1 MFPILSLSFL
11 RIARPAVVVH
21 SPRMLARILR
31 LLPTPTIEGYEHPE
45 LVSEIFKKTLAA
57 EPAESWP
64 EIRGT
69 ETVLDF
75 GGACGIHYKAA
86 RREVPNIRWAVVET
100 PAMVREGSKIATDQL
115 RFFESIDEAA
125 AWLGHIDLIHSSGA
139 LQYTPSP
146 METVEKL
153 ASVGAAKM
161 QWRRLFLSDR
171 PISEH
176 QRSMLIENGPSFR
189 FSTKAV
195 VYERKSL
202 ARGEFQD
209 AHRGYRVE
217 ASGPDWFDFVR

>member
-1 MFPILSLSFL
+1 
-11 RIARPAVVVH
+11 
-21 SPRMLARILR
+21 MLARILR

-69 ETVLDF
+69 KSVLDF

-86 RREVPNIRWAVVET
+86 HREAPNIRWAVVET
-100 PAMVREGSKIATDQL
+100 PAMVREASKLATDHL
-115 RFFESIDEAA
+115 HFFESIEAAA
-125 AWLGHIDLIHSSGA
+125 AWLGDVDLIYSSGA

-146 METVEKL
+146 IETVERL
-153 ASVGAAKM
+153 AGIGAAKM
-161 QWRRLFLSDR
+161 QWRRLFLSDHG
-171 PISEH
+171 ISER
-176 QRSMLIENGPSFR
+176 QRSMMIENGPSFR

-202 ARGEFQD
+202 SRLEFES
-209 AHRGYRVE
+209 AHRGYRIE
-217 ASGPDWFDFVR
+217 AGGPDWFDFVR

>member
-1 MFPILSLSFL
+1 
-11 RIARPAVVVH
+11 
-21 SPRMLARILR
+21 MLARLLR
-31 LLPTPTIEGYEHPE
+31 LIPSKPLEGYENPE
-45 LVSEIFKKTLAA
+45 LVSEIYKKTLAA
-57 EPAESWP
+57 EPTESWP

-69 ETVLDF
+69 NTVIDF

-86 RREVPNIRWAVVET
+86 RREAPLIRWAVVET
-100 PAMVREGSKIATDQL
+100 PAMVREASNLSTDQL
-115 RFFESIDEAA
+115 KFFDSIDAAA
-125 AWLGHIDLIHSSGA
+125 AWLGHVDLIYSSGA
-139 LQYTPSP
+139 LQYTSSP

-153 ASVGAAKM
+153 AHVGATKI

-171 PISEH
+171 QISEH

-202 ARGEFQD
+202 SRVEFEN